1 MLSGKL
7 PRRRRLPLPIED
19 GRPESAFIAEKSFEE
34 EDIGVDLGGG
44 DEPSTEVATSGGAG
58 RTKRWGGRDAA
69 SSSKPMWRVSY
80 EWRDLGAKL
89 GGSDPRGLVEETV
102 GGGVEEA
109 SARYLALSCR
119 QRLKERESR
128 ARTTSGTTVPRSG
141 DQRVR
146 KFHTTDDDED
156 DSFRV
161 VRMLTL
167 GIFRPPCKKLF
178 DSIRIRCILRH

>member
-1 MLSGKL
+1 MTPPSLSGKI

-89 GGSDPRGLVEETV
+89 GGSDPRGKVEEKV

-109 SARYLALSCR
+109 STMISKLLR
-119 QRLKERESR
+119 QLTEKRESR
-128 ARTTSGTTVPRSG
+128 AKTVRHNSA
-141 DQRVR
+141 
-146 KFHTTDDDED
+146 
-156 DSFRV
+156 
-161 VRMLTL
+161 
-167 GIFRPPCKKLF
+167 
-178 DSIRIRCILRH
+178 SIRRPAGAKNPYDDRR

>member
-1 MLSGKL
+1 M
-7 PRRRRLPLPIED
+7 
-19 GRPESAFIAEKSFEE
+19 
-34 EDIGVDLGGG
+34 
-44 DEPSTEVATSGGAG
+44 ATSGGAG

-128 ARTTSGTTVPRSG
+128 ARTTSGTKRLDPATSG
-141 DQRVR
+141 VR

-167 GIFRPPCKKLF
+167 GIFRPPCKKLLTAF
-178 DSIRIRCILRH
+178 ELDVFCGIRF

>member
-1 MLSGKL
+1 MVKISPTYDSPPSLIPMSQPPEDGVVDAVVPVRVI
-7 PRRRRLPLPIED
+7 PRRRRIPLPIED

-89 GGSDPRGLVEETV
+89 GGSDPRGLVEEMD

-109 SARYLALSCR
+109 SARDLALSCR
-119 QRLKERESR
+119 QRLKERESK
-128 ARTTSGTTVPRSG
+128 AKTVPA
-141 DQRVR
+141 Q
-146 KFHTTDDDED
+146 
-156 DSFRV
+156 
-161 VRMLTL
+161 
-167 GIFRPPCKKLF
+167 
-178 DSIRIRCILRH
+178 

>member
-1 MLSGKL
+1 MK
-7 PRRRRLPLPIED
+7 E
-19 GRPESAFIAEKSFEE
+19 
-34 EDIGVDLGGG
+34 
-44 DEPSTEVATSGGAG
+44 
-58 RTKRWGGRDAA
+58 
-69 SSSKPMWRVSY
+69 M
-80 EWRDLGAKL
+80 
-89 GGSDPRGLVEETV
+89 V

-109 SARYLALSCR
+109 SAMNLALSCR

-128 ARTTSGTTVPRSG
+128 ARTTSGTKRLDPATSG
-141 DQRVR
+141 VR

-167 GIFRPPCKKLF
+167 GIFRPPFKKLF